1 MENWYGI
8 HMSKPLSQLKEY
20 VAILRALFTTA
31 RVEHQGAFYKTNF
44 AFMNYAPRT
53 DLPIYISGLSPNTLT
68 FAGQAADGL
77 ILWAC
82 LPTYIRDVVTP
93 HVRKGEK
100 EAGRPEGSCEIVAAI
115 PSALATDVQGARD
128 AFRREFFTYMTLPFY
143 RKAIAGAGY
152 QAELDNFDVALGK
165 GDMPNAFQAIS
176 EPLIEEFA
184 AIGDQKPIHRKV
196 DEYRA
201 ASVPLPSVGMFSGP
215 KGSGLDP
222 NATLEA
228 AIG

>member
-1 MENWYGI
+1 MAE
-8 HMSKPLSQLKEY
+8 L
-20 VAILRALFTTA
+20 LRAGFRVALYGGYWNRYPETRCVA
-31 RVEHQGAFYKTNF
+31 R
-44 AFMNYAPRT
+44 
-53 DLPIYISGLSPNTLT
+53 GLADPLT
-68 FAGQAADGL
+68 
-77 ILWAC
+77 
-82 LPTYIRDVVTP
+82 V
-93 HVRKGEK
+93 
-100 EAGRPEGSCEIVAAI
+100 
-115 PSALATDVQGARD
+115 
-128 AFRREFFTYMTLPFY
+128 

-152 QAELDNFDVALGK
+152 QQELDNFDVALGK

-184 AIGDQKPIHRKV
+184 AIGGQKAIHRKI

-201 ASVPLPSVGMFSGP
+201 AGVSLPAVGMFYGA